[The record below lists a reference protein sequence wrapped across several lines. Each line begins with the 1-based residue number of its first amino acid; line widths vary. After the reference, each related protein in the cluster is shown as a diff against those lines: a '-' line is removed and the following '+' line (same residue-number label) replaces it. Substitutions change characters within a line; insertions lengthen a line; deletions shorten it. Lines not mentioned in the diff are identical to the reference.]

1 MLTIHK
7 IDSFA
12 NPGILWLLLILVPLI
27 AWYVYKQKKYYPSL
41 RVYSVKAFEGIKPG
55 FKVWS
60 RHILFALRILVLA
73 LLIIILARPQ
83 SKDVW
88 KDVSVKGID
97 IMLDLDISSSMLA
110 RDFKPNRL
118 EAAKDVAIQFIND
131 RPNDRIGLVI
141 FAGEAFTQCPLTADH
156 AALIN
161 LIKEV
166 KTGVLED
173 GTAIGEGLA
182 TAVNRLKDSKARSKV
197 IILLTDGVNNMGSVD
212 PVTAAEI
219 AKTFGIR
226 VYTIGVGTYGEAPY
240 PVQTPFGIQYQPMKV
255 EIDEGLLQQIAKM
268 TDGEYFRATD
278 NKSLEKIYKKIDE
291 LEKTKIKVKEIS
303 KKTDE
308 YLWLGLLALI
318 LILSEAVLRYTY
330 YKNIP

>member
-1 MLTIHK
+1 MLAMIK

-12 NPGILWLLLILVPLI
+12 NPGFLWLLLLLLPLI
-27 AWYVYKQKKYYPSL
+27 AWYVLRHKQYNPTL
-41 RVYSVKAFEGIKPG
+41 RIYSTKPFKGLGKG
-55 FKVWS
+55 FRVWS
-60 RHILFALRILVLA
+60 RHILFAIRVLVLA

-83 SKDVW
+83 SRDVW

-97 IMLDLDISSSMLA
+97 IILDLDVSSSMLA

-118 EAAKDVAIQFIND
+118 EAAKDVAIQFVND
-131 RPNDRIGLVI
+131 RPNDRMGLVI

-161 LIKEV
+161 LIKDV
-166 KTGVLED
+166 RTGVLED

-182 TAVNRLKDSKARSKV
+182 TAVNRLKDSKAKSKV
-197 IILLTDGVNNMGSVD
+197 IILLTDGVNNSGSVD
-212 PVTAAEI
+212 PLTAAEI

-255 EIDEGLLQQIAKM
+255 EIDEGLLQQIAQI
-268 TDGEYFRATD
+268 TGGEYFRATS
-278 NKSLEKIYKKIDE
+278 KSKLEDIYKQIDK
-291 LEKTKIKVKEIS
+291 LEKTKIKVKEMS

-308 YLWLGLLALI
+308 YLWFGVLALI
-318 LILSEAVLRYTY
+318 LIISEAVLRYTY